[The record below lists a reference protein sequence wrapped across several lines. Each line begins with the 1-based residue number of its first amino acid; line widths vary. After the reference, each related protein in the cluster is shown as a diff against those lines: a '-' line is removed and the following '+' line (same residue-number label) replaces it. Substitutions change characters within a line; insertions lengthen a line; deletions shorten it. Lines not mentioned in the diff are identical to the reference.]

1 MKAAL
6 ILLLLTGCYTGPAAF
21 HAIGEGYERDVY
33 DCSDQAW
40 AWIDHLIS
48 TGTDPEDLRYIE
60 LENTTTIFDEPLAT
74 GTYHACVARRDGG
87 VWYYDDPSA
96 GYYGMEPWLYM
107 DKFGSRRVMEA
118 R

>member
-21 HAIGEGYERDVY
+21 HAITEG
-33 DCSDQAW
+33 DCSDQADE
-40 AWIDHLIS
+40 WIDYLVAE
-48 TGTDPEDLRYIE
+48 GMDPDDLRFIE
-60 LENTTTIFDEPLAT
+60 GENTVTLFTDRLAT
-74 GTYHACVARRDGG
+74 GRYHAWVARRENG

-96 GYYGMEPWLYM
+96 GYYGMEPWIYM